1 MGELRHLNKRKLLC
15 YMHQKEYKVH
25 FAETLTPFPHMGGG
39 VSHLPN
45 QLLDQ
50 LDL

>member
-1 MGELRHLNKRKLLC
+1 MGEKWERHLNKRKLLC

-39 VSHLPN
+39 GKPPAQSAT
-45 QLLDQ
+45 
-50 LDL
+50 